1 MIRHGVSM
9 SKPRTR
15 IASQLGI
22 ALAVI
27 LAVVISGSTLFALR
41 SLDAS
46 NLVIRE
52 EHMSSEARLLADQ
65 LNTFHSTLR
74 DSTQR
79 LSGLF
84 EKRFAAGL
92 SLQADKPV
100 TVAGTSTPGLFLRD
114 AALNNDFTEVDEF
127 RSMTAGVATIFVRS
141 GDDFIRIS
149 TSLSKQDGTRAI
161 GTVLDRKGAAYERLI
176 AGQSYV
182 GKAVLFDRYYMTQ
195 YSPVRDSSGKIIA
208 ALFVGFDYTD
218 AQKTQFDNLKSF
230 RIGSTGSLAL
240 LDEKGTWLVP
250 PAGVKSLEGA
260 AKSVAELAS
269 KPGKAQFWD
278 DGDDNYYSVG
288 QPFAGGPWTVIASMP
303 RKEISEVTWHV
314 GTQLAIGS
322 LLAMLIA
329 VISAIWL
336 LRSKLRP
343 LSELVRQADALG
355 AGDLSVRL
363 NVTSN
368 DEIGQLSGSFNKMS
382 EALSSM
388 VSHIRTAAQEVS
400 TRANVLSGLS
410 GGAFEGMEQ
419 QSGEI
424 TSMAGAVEEFS
435 ATSMNIA
442 DNMGNTERLA
452 QENAQQTRIGR
463 TSMEEASSSL
473 QQIATSL
480 SSTAKVIDTLGQ
492 RSQEIGSI
500 VGVITSIADQTNL
513 LALNAAIEAARA
525 GEQGR
530 GFAVV
535 ADEVRS
541 LASRT
546 REATD
551 EISGMIASIQQET
564 GNAISTMQQGNT
576 LMQEGLSLNAKVASA
591 LAQIDEQSRSA
602 GHQFAAITTATQEQS
617 STATMLSSNLQ
628 SIAMAN
634 SEQRQ
639 VMSNLA
645 ITAQELNGLAT
656 ELRHEVDRFR

>member
-1 MIRHGVSM
+1 M
-9 SKPRTR
+9 SKPRAR
-15 IASQLGI
+15 IATQLGI

-41 SLDAS
+41 SLDSS
-46 NLVIRE
+46 NLIIRE

-65 LNTFHSTLR
+65 LTTFHSTLR

-92 SLQADKPV
+92 TIQNDKTF
-100 TVAGTSTPGLFLRD
+100 TVGGTQTPGLYLGD
-114 AALNNDFTEVDEF
+114 QALNNDFTEVDEF
-127 RSMTAGVATIFVRS
+127 RRLTAGAATIFVRR
-141 GDDFIRIS
+141 GDDFVRIS
-149 TSLSKQDGTRAI
+149 TSVTKQDGSRAI
-161 GTVLDRKGAAYERLI
+161 GTVLDHQSPAYSRLM
-176 AGQSYV
+176 AGQEYV
-182 GKAVLFDRYYMTQ
+182 GKTILFERNAMTQ
-195 YSPVRDSSGKIIA
+195 YSPVRDASGNIIA
-208 ALFVGFDYTD
+208 ALYVGFDYTD
-218 AQKTQFDNLKSF
+218 AQNTQFENLKKF
-230 RIGSTGSLAL
+230 RIGKTGSLAL
-240 LDEKGTWLVP
+240 LDDKGTWLVP
-250 PAGVKSLEGA
+250 PAGIKSPEDA
-260 AKSVAELAS
+260 AKAVAPVVSA
-269 KPGKAQFWD
+269 PGKGQFWTE
-278 DGDDNYYSVG
+278 GGQQFYSVG
-288 QPFAGGPWTVIASMP
+288 QTFNGGPWTVLSSMP
-303 RKEISEVTWHV
+303 HEEISAVTWKV

-329 VISAIWL
+329 VCSAIWL

-355 AGDLSVRL
+355 AGNLSVRS
-363 NVTSN
+363 NVASH
-368 DEIGQLSGSFNKMS
+368 DEIGQLAGSFNKMG

-400 TRANVLSGLS
+400 SRAHALSGMS
-410 GGAFEGMEQ
+410 GGAYEGMEQ

-435 ATSMNIA
+435 STSMNIA

-480 SSTAKVIDTLGQ
+480 NSTATVIDTLGQ

-546 REATD
+546 RQATD

-564 GNAISTMQQGNT
+564 GNAISTMQQGNL
-576 LMQEGLSLNAKVASA
+576 LMQEGLSRNAKVAAA

-602 GHQFAAITTATQEQS
+602 GLQFAAITTATQEQS

-634 SEQRQ
+634 SEQRE
-639 VMSNLA
+639 VVSNLA
-645 ITAQELNGLAT
+645 ITAEELNSLAA
-656 ELRHEVDRFR
+656 ELRNEVDRFR